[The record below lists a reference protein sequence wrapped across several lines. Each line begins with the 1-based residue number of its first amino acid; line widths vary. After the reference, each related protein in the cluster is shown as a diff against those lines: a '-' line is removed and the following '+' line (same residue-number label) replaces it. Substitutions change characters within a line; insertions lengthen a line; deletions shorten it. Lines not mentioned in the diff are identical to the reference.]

1 MKKSIYI
8 ISILAAGLLL
18 MVHSCSKDEVQTAK
32 SHEHTLTP
40 YEIQVHN
47 AIKGFIST
55 IEMHWENP
63 HYKSGQ
69 VVSPDSA
76 LWLLEAT
83 INFSHAFPNEFY
95 TEHEIEDLTLV
106 IPKTSDGIIDMAV
119 LTQKYDEMKSDITT
133 VYYGS
138 SFTDKGL
145 VLVDLEEDSQT
156 ETELILSVQ
165 TVTGERG
172 VDPGDPGFGINGPFE
187 EGDDWW
193 YGENVGL
200 CTDPYTILSD
210 AAKKL
215 FAEGVSLVPDPS
227 GNYFFINHFTFDI
240 QGGDEYFR
248 RPNDPLDNYLDYYL
262 YYSIDGDPLI
272 PFNEQQMLCLEWQE
286 MNLYYSYLKQLM
298 FTILPNYYLPDVHNR
313 IGFSISS
320 LNQLKDFNDYIYYG
334 KHIYLHKANFT
345 YGIKVYYNAG
355 EGAIEL

>member
-18 MVHSCSKDEVQTAK
+18 MVYSCSKEEVQTAK
-32 SHEHTLTP
+32 SHENDLTP

-47 AIKGFIST
+47 AIKGFKST
-55 IEMHWENP
+55 MEMHRENP

-106 IPKTSDGIIDMAV
+106 IPKTSDGMIDMAV

-172 VDPGDPGFGINGPFE
+172 VDPGPGTPGVNGPF
-187 EGDDWW
+187 G
-193 YGENVGL
+193 VGMIGGMVRMRANAMK
-200 CTDPYTILSD
+200 PYKMLLTLHRDCFMKHPIQYRIRAGITALLVHLKWRYLETMMS
-210 AAKKL
+210 L
-215 FAEGVSLVPDPS
+215 FIHMIHS
-227 GNYFFINHFTFDI
+227 H
-240 QGGDEYFR
+240 
-248 RPNDPLDNYLDYYL
+248 
-262 YYSIDGDPLI
+262 
-272 PFNEQQMLCLEWQE
+272 
-286 MNLYYSYLKQLM
+286 
-298 FTILPNYYLPDVHNR
+298 R
-313 IGFSISS
+313 II
-320 LNQLKDFNDYIYYG
+320 
-334 KHIYLHKANFT
+334 T
-345 YGIKVYYNAG
+345 
-355 EGAIEL
+355 

>member
-18 MVHSCSKDEVQTAK
+18 MVYSCSKEEVQTAK
-32 SHEHTLTP
+32 SHENDLTP

-47 AIKGFIST
+47 AIKGFKST
-55 IEMHWENP
+55 MEMHRENP

-106 IPKTSDGIIDMAV
+106 IPKTVDGMIDMAV

-156 ETELILSVQ
+156 ETELNLRVQ
-165 TVTGERG
+165 VVTGDG
-172 VDPGDPGFGINGPFE
+172 GSDSDPGTPGINGPFE

-215 FAEGVSLVPDPS
+215 FAEGLNLVPDPG
-227 GNYFFINHFTFDI
+227 GNYFFTNLFTFDI

-248 RPNDPLDNYLDYYL
+248 RPNDPLNNYLDYYL
-262 YYSIDGDPLI
+262 YYSIDGFEPLI
-272 PFNEQQMLCLEWQE
+272 PFNEQQMLCLEWPE
-286 MNLYYSYLKQLM
+286 MNLYYSFLKQLM
-298 FTILPNYYLPDVHNR
+298 FTIIPNQYLPEAHNR

-320 LNQLKDFNDYIYYG
+320 INYLIDDFDSPTNDVVEYY
-334 KHIYLHKANFT
+334 HKAQFT
-345 YGIKVYYNAG
+345 YGIKVCYAG
-355 EGAIEL
+355 EGALEL

>member
-18 MVHSCSKDEVQTAK
+18 MVYSCSKEEVQTAK
-32 SHEHTLTP
+32 SHENDLTP

-47 AIKGFIST
+47 AIKGFKST
-55 IEMHWENP
+55 MEMHRENP

-106 IPKTSDGIIDMAV
+106 IPKTSDGMIDMAV

-138 SFTDKGL
+138 SFNDKGL

-156 ETELILSVQ
+156 ETELILSIQ

-172 VDPGDPGFGINGPFE
+172 VDPGPGTPGVNGPFGV
-187 EGDDWW
+187 GDDWW
-193 YGENVGL
+193 YGENAGKCDEAL
-200 CTDPYTILSD
+200 QDAFD
-210 AAKKL
+210 AAQRL
-215 FAEGVSLVPDPS
+215 FYEASNTIPDPS
-227 GNYFFINHFTFDI
+227 GNYGFVSPFEVEISGDNDEFIYPYDLQPQDNHLDRYLFYATTEYGI
-240 QGGDEYFR
+240 CGD
-248 RPNDPLDNYLDYYL
+248 DT
-262 YYSIDGDPLI
+262 
-272 PFNEQQMLCLEWQE
+272 LCLEYPE
-286 MNLYYSYLKQLM
+286 MNIYFQRLKYLMYHYFLDNPNMLDYDIICITEFDDDSYQYDANGTLYTKYFHKGKLK
-298 FTILPNYYLPDVHNR
+298 FGKKIYR
-313 IGFSISS
+313 SID
-320 LNQLKDFNDYIYYG
+320 L
-334 KHIYLHKANFT
+334 
-345 YGIKVYYNAG
+345 
-355 EGAIEL
+355 EEL